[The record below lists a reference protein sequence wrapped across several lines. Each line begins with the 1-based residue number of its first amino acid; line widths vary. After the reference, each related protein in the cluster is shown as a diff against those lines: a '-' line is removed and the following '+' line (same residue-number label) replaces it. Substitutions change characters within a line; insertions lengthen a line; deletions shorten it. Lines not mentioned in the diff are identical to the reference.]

1 VVKFDILKSR
11 FIALYRASHTYFSPN
26 ASMPALHLHLRR
38 NISQSAPG
46 QILPAAYQTL
56 ASVQADLQE
65 GFVFFN
71 KADLASAKQ
80 IFVQALLSMLLVVVS
95 SDEEAKQVRPITC
108 DFTNVTY
115 TTSSGETSSLWDE
128 NISSA

>member
-1 VVKFDILKSR
+1 
-11 FIALYRASHTYFSPN
+11 
-26 ASMPALHLHLRR
+26 MPALHLHLRR

-95 SDEEAKQVRPITC
+95 SDEEAKQVRFIAC
-108 DFTNVTY
+108 DSQMSLTLPLVERPHHFGTRISRRRDDR
-115 TTSSGETSSLWDE
+115 TSQEIVGSRRSRKHAAKS
-128 NISSA
+128 